1 MSNPFD
7 GFRNKIVLY
16 GNDFNACEYVCPTK
30 DEVIDFIKNDFG
42 WYGVDTNEFKLDTAI
57 DAMISSPMYP
67 FTKASGVRD
76 ELKRMMPNLRF
87 NSFNGHSSLDYRH
100 ALYNFQHNFLGCAYD
115 TGEPNE
121 EFAGCKNS
129 SIDEFVATVLKV
141 ANSFYPYSNIKGEV
155 AIRKAIET
163 YRIGN
168 LAIKRADIQLLA
180 NTIAM
185 SFVQRTKAYPGRSN
199 YRNYAYTL
207 MNKKIQY
214 AICHYFDILYSGGLE
229 RLNDGEIIDAL
240 HDGDLEV
247 FLKK

>member
-1 MSNPFD
+1 MNPFD
-7 GFRNKIVLY
+7 NFRNKIIFY

-30 DEVIDFIKNDFG
+30 DEVINLIKNDFG
-42 WYGVDTNEFKLDTAI
+42 WYGVDTNEFRLDTAI

-67 FTKASGVRD
+67 FTTAGVVRD

-115 TGEPNE
+115 TGEPNGN
-121 EFAGCKNS
+121 FAGCKNG
-129 SIDEFVATVLKV
+129 SIDEFVSTVLKV

-240 HDGDLEV
+240 HDGDLDV

>member
-1 MSNPFD
+1 MCNPFD
-7 GFRNKIVLY
+7 NFRNKIVFY

-30 DEVIDFIKNDFG
+30 DEVINLIKNDFG
-42 WYGVDTNEFKLDTAI
+42 WYGVDTNEFRLDTAI

-100 ALYNFQHNFLGCAYD
+100 ALYNFQYNFLGCAYD

-121 EFAGCKNS
+121 KFSGSKNC
-129 SIDEFVATVLKV
+129 SIDEFVATVLKI

-163 YRIGN
+163 YSDN

-180 NTIAM
+180 NAISM
-185 SFVQRTKAYPGRSN
+185 SFVQRTKTYPGRSN
-199 YRNYAYTL
+199 YRNYAYTS
-207 MNKKIQY
+207 MNRKIQY
-214 AICHYFDILYSGGLE
+214 AVCHYFDILNSGGLE
-229 RLNDGEIIDAL
+229 RLNDGEIINAL
-240 HDGDLEV
+240 HDDLDV